1 MDVLIL
7 LFVIVTS
14 VATLGTLAGVF
25 RHLRQPSGL
34 STTRLAFN
42 KH

>member
-25 RHLRQPSGL
+25 ALYASQQD
-34 STTRLAFN
+34 
-42 KH
+42 

>member
-14 VATLGTLAGVF
+14 VATLGTLAGV
-25 RHLRQPSGL
+25 LPSTPAVRIKDHKI
-34 STTRLAFN
+34 SIQ
-42 KH
+42 

>member
-25 RHLRQPSGL
+25 GL
-34 STTRLAFN
+34 YASQQD
-42 KH
+42 